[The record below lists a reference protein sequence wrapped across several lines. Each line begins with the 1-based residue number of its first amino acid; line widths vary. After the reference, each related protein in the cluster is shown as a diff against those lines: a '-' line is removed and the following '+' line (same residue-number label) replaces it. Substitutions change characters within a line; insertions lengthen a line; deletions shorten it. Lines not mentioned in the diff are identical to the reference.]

1 MRRAL
6 ALSLMLFALLSSAA
20 YAQYAGT
27 IQGVVTDPA
36 GAVVVGAE
44 VTALNVATN
53 ESRSATSNAEG
64 VYVFTALPP
73 GTYEVRIKQSG
84 FAEFVARSVELHVS
98 STYDLN
104 AQMKLAKAAG
114 EQVMVEANAVQVQSD
129 TAALGE
135 VVEGEQVTELP
146 LNGRSFKQLALLQP
160 GVTPKDGLNTV
171 QKGLLA
177 GSDIA
182 VNGNP
187 VTNNLWLVDGVNDND
202 LGSNR
207 TLLIYPS
214 IDAIAEFKF
223 VRNSYGPEYG
233 QASGGV
239 VSIITKGGTNQFHG
253 SAYYFGRN
261 GALDSLNYF
270 AAPGSKNPLQRN
282 DYGF

>member
-6 ALSLMLFALLSSAA
+6 AVSFMLLISCAA

-36 GAVVVGAE
+36 GALVPGAQ
-44 VTALNVATN
+44 VTAINVATG
-53 ESRSATSNAEG
+53 ESRSATTSAEG
-64 VYVFTALPP
+64 GYVFTALPP
-73 GTYEVRIKQSG
+73 GNYDVHIKGSG
-84 FAEFVARSVELHVS
+84 FAEFIVKAVELHVS

-104 AQMKLAKAAG
+104 AQLKLGKAAD
-114 EQVMVEANAVQVQSD
+114 EKVMVEANAIQVQAD

-160 GVTPKDGLNTV
+160 GVTPRDGLNTV

-239 VSIITKGGTNQFHG
+239 VSIVTKGGTNQFHG

-270 AAPGSKNPLQRN
+270 AAPGSKNPLQR
-282 DYGF
+282 